1 MRYGTFWEKDIPENN
16 DELFKESF
24 HMVGGRERGDLL
36 VFGGP
41 TMCFAEELAKCHSS
55 GKADRYSLGTIS
67 GLLGMVLTATTRTI
81 MQSF

>member
-1 MRYGTFWEKDIPENN
+1 LGKGYTGKQRRDLQRELSYGEE
-16 DELFKESF
+16 
-24 HMVGGRERGDLL
+24 DLL

-55 GKADRYSLGTIS
+55 GKADRYSLGNIS
-67 GLLGMVLTATTRTI
+67 GLLGMVLTATTRII